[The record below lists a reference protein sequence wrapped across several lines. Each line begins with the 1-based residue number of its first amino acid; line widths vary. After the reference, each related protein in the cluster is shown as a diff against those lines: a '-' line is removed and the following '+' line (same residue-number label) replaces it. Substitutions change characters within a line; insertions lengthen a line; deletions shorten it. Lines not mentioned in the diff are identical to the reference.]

1 GRPGGGGAAATPTR
15 PPRRAEPAEGGPA
28 GLLGPRS
35 PPPPRL
41 LPGRLPA
48 GAPGL
53 GPGEHVGGWRGPAPG
68 PAGEGRPAGARGLGR
83 LGAGD
88 EGERIVLADNKCKCV
103 RVTSRI
109 IPSPENPNEDILER
123 HIRIIIPV
131 NSRENI
137 SDPTSP
143 VRTKFVYHLSDL
155 CKKCDPVEVELDNQ
169 VVTAS
174 QSNICD
180 EESETCYAYDR
191 NKCYTNRVPLTY
203 GGQTKIVE
211 TALTPD
217 SCYPD

>member
-1 GRPGGGGAAATPTR
+1 DFPGYWNSFLFFTCQSGGQNRNSRWLQKA
-15 PPRRAEPAEGGPA
+15 PRF
-28 GLLGPRS
+28 LLVLVEKVRS
-35 PPPPRL
+35 SRHNKCRIFHL
-41 LPGRLPA
+41 ETLHL
-48 GAPGL
+48 
-53 GPGEHVGGWRGPAPG
+53 
-68 PAGEGRPAGARGLGR
+68 
-83 LGAGD
+83 AGD

>member
-1 GRPGGGGAAATPTR
+1 MKCPSHNSHKIAPSAQCLTDTAGSGSAIS
-15 PPRRAEPAEGGPA
+15 EGGRSRRQVDC
-28 GLLGPRS
+28 LELGGHRHNKC
-35 PPPPRL
+35 RIFHL
-41 LPGRLPA
+41 ETLHL
-48 GAPGL
+48 
-53 GPGEHVGGWRGPAPG
+53 
-68 PAGEGRPAGARGLGR
+68 
-83 LGAGD
+83 AGD

>member
-1 GRPGGGGAAATPTR
+1 GK
-15 PPRRAEPAEGGPA
+15 
-28 GLLGPRS
+28 LKPRS
-35 PPPPRL
+35 QGPVEGALRL
-41 LPGRLPA
+41 RLRE
-48 GAPGL
+48 APGEFSEL
-53 GPGEHVGGWRGPAPG
+53 YCACPGLF
-68 PAGEGRPAGARGLGR
+68 RPESECRHNKCRIFHLET
-83 LGAGD
+83 LHLAGD